1 MESVDVKVIFTGP
14 AEQLVGCHQELIAL
28 PKGSTLRELLRLL
41 SERHGSD
48 FRDYVFV
55 DGETLSDEI
64 LILID
69 GLNALGLGGLETPLV
84 GDTDPEVEV
93 GFLGPVSRR
102 GIGKLHG
109 SNSHL
114 RGRARR
120 QLVCQ
125 YL

>member
-1 MESVDVKVIFTGP
+1 MSVGPQPAEESCEVESVNVKVIFTGP

-28 PKGSTLRELLRLL
+28 PKGSTLRELLLLL

-84 GDTDPEVEV
+84 GDTGPEVEV
-93 GFLGPVSRR
+93 GFLGPVPV
-102 GIGKLHG
+102 GG
-109 SNSHL
+109 
-114 RGRARR
+114 
-120 QLVCQ
+120 
-125 YL
+125 

>member
-1 MESVDVKVIFTGP
+1 MNVKVIFTGP
-14 AEQLVGCHQELIAL
+14 AEQLVGCPQELIAL
-28 PKGSTLRELLRLL
+28 PAGSTLREFLRLL

-84 GDTDPEVEV
+84 GDTGPEVEV
-93 GFLGPVSRR
+93 GFLGPVPV
-102 GIGKLHG
+102 GG
-109 SNSHL
+109 
-114 RGRARR
+114 
-120 QLVCQ
+120 
-125 YL
+125 